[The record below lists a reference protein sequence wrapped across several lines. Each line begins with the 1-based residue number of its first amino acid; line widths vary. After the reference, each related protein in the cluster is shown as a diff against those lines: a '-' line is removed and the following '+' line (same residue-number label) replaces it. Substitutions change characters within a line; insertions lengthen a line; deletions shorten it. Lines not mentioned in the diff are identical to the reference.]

1 MLLAAVVAAMMAGTV
16 TAAWPQQPPSPP
28 SQSQPPPQLPG
39 PPPAPAVPPRGNPGL
54 VEEIGKLF
62 KGPPALTLPSPREA
76 LDGLNAGTQDAAG
89 RLKQM
94 APAAQTMVSGRTL
107 CPAAANGAP
116 DCKAAADQLC
126 KGNGFREGRG
136 VDIES
141 AQKCSAKAY
150 FSGRTACQTEYFVTR
165 AVCQ

>member
-1 MLLAAVVAAMMAGTV
+1 MLPAVVMAAMMAGTPTV
-16 TAAWPQQPPSPP
+16 AWPQQPPPP
-28 SQSQPPPQLPG
+28 SQSQPQPQFQGQPPV
-39 PPPAPAVPPRGNPGL
+39 PAAPPRGNPGL

-62 KGPPALTLPSPREA
+62 KGSSGLSLPSPREA
-76 LDGLNAGTQDAAG
+76 LDGLNTGTQDAAD

-94 APAAQTMVSGRTL
+94 APAAQAMVSGRTL

-150 FSGRTACQTEYFVTR
+150 FSGRGACQTENFVTR